1 MSGFGQGILIMRDA
15 LFIVTRNAQYARKR
29 LRFSYSNFCPLSA
42 SVQIGPERYVPDARI
57 ASYISVKE

>member
-1 MSGFGQGILIMRDA
+1 MRDA

-42 SVQIGPERYVPDARI
+42 SVQIGPERYVQDARI